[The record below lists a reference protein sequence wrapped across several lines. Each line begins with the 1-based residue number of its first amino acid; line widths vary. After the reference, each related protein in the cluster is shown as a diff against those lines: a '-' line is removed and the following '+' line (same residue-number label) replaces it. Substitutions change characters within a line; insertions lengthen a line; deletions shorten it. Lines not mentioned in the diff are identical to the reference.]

1 MSENRRRSD
10 GAVPAVGILLAVLFG
25 GAFAVFASIALNSR
39 FGGGA
44 GDPHGYG
51 MLFGTFLALGAGLI
65 TALVVPLILPKGR
78 RRIAMLASMICYLV
92 VAAGLIAALLTA

>member
-1 MSENRRRSD
+1 MPETRRSSD
-10 GAVPAVGILLAVLFG
+10 GVVPAVAILLAVLFG
-25 GAFAVFASIALNSR
+25 GALVVFASIALSGR

-65 TALVVPLILPKGR
+65 TAVVVPLILPKGR
-78 RRIAMLASMICYLV
+78 RRIAMLMSLICYLV
-92 VAAGLIAALLTA
+92 LAAGLTAALLTA